1 MIKGLGHLIRTMFGG
16 KRPAPALPSHMVGA
30 VEGEVV
36 QAPLA
41 SDDVLRRAMEAA
53 GETADMPI
61 PQSERSDQYVQPR
74 AEDVAT
80 LPTLFLH
87 GKATEPEVLE
97 VPVAAPELSAE
108 VLLTSPEYAAAPEIV
123 LESETAEALVVSRP
137 PQLHT
142 LMSFQEIVRAPR
154 FSELALVMTEWG
166 GHSERIQR
174 PVTAHVPVAEAPA
187 VAHVPQ
193 VMQAPLVQPVVQEE
207 IPVVATATLGPLNA
221 EVFAQEDAHDSEVVL
236 QAAPVEDQH
245 TEEMLPV
252 ESHPEEA
259 HPEEAHPEEVLAEDA
274 TAMEAAPPKSS
285 SRRKAEP
292 GTTTRRKKSAKA
304 LPEDAVWLTDAVIWT
319 QCGSWREF
327 WLPPTDPESSAR
339 VEAFRTLAA
348 EGKLTV
354 WGRTGEAKEW
364 TAIAAS
370 HWKKAGFDPL
380 AFLAGREN
388 AFSQAPVKKS
398 RTKPPADPVRYDSLM
413 VSRAAVEELWAARDE
428 QQAAVA

>member
-30 VEGEVV
+30 VEGETVH
-36 QAPLA
+36 APLA

-61 PQSERSDQYVQPR
+61 PQAGRSGQYLHPR
-74 AEDVAT
+74 AEDVGT

-87 GKATEPEVLE
+87 GKVAEPEVLPE
-97 VPVAAPELSAE
+97 VQHVPVVVPELSAE
-108 VLLTSPEYAAAPEIV
+108 VLLTAPEYAAAPDIV
-123 LESETAEALVVSRP
+123 IESERAQEAVASRP
-137 PQLHT
+137 PQLET
-142 LMSFQEIVRAPR
+142 LMSFQEIVQAPR

-174 PVTAHVPVAEAPA
+174 PVTAHVLAAAAPA
-187 VAHVPQ
+187 IVQAPQ
-193 VMQAPLVQPVVQEE
+193 VMQAPPVQPVVLEE
-207 IPVVATATLGPLNA
+207 APVVASVTLGPLNA
-221 EVFAQEDAHDSEVVL
+221 EVFAEETLGSEEVL
-236 QAAPVEDQH
+236 QADPVEDPY
-245 TEEMLPV
+245 TEEMLP
-252 ESHPEEA
+252 EEA
-259 HPEEAHPEEVLAEDA
+259 VAEEKLADDA
-274 TAMEAAPPKSS
+274 AVTEAAAPKSP

-339 VEAFRTLAA
+339 VEEFRTLAA

-354 WGRTGEAKEW
+354 WGRTGEASEW

-413 VSRAAVEELWAARDE
+413 VSRAAVEELWAAREE

>member
-1 MIKGLGHLIRTMFGG
+1 MFGG

-30 VEGEVV
+30 VEGETV
-36 QAPLA
+36 QVPLA

-61 PQSERSDQYVQPR
+61 PQSERSGRYFHPR
-74 AEDVAT
+74 AEDVGT

-87 GKATEPEVLE
+87 GKASEPEVLDG
-97 VPVAAPELSAE
+97 PVVAPELSAE
-108 VLLTSPEYAAAPEIV
+108 VLLTSPEYAAAPDIAV
-123 LESETAEALVVSRP
+123 ESDLAEEVVVSRP
-137 PQLHT
+137 PQLET
-142 LMSFQEIVRAPR
+142 LMSFQEIVQAPR
-154 FSELALVMTEWG
+154 FSELALALTEWG
-166 GHSERIQR
+166 GHSGRIER
-174 PVTAHVPVAEAPA
+174 PVTAHAPVAEAPA
-187 VAHVPQ
+187 FVQVPQ
-193 VMQAPLVQPVVQEE
+193 VMHAPLVQPVLQPVVQPVIEDE
-207 IPVVATATLGPLNA
+207 YPVVASSTLGTLNA
-221 EVFAQEDAHDSEVVL
+221 EVFAEEAHDSEEML
-236 QAAPVEDQH
+236 QADPVEELH
-245 TEEMLPV
+245 IEETHL
-252 ESHPEEA
+252 EETQPEES
-259 HPEEAHPEEVLAEDA
+259 LSEDA
-274 TAMEAAPPKSS
+274 AVTEASARKSPA
-285 SRRKAEP
+285 RRKTEP

-354 WGRTGEAKEW
+354 WGRTGEASEW

-413 VSRAAVEELWAARDE
+413 VSRAAVEELWAAREE

>member
-16 KRPAPALPSHMVGA
+16 NRPAPALPSHMVGA
-30 VEGEVV
+30 VEGETVH
-36 QAPLA
+36 APLA

-53 GETADMPI
+53 GETADTPI
-61 PQSERSDQYVQPR
+61 PQSERSGQYIHPR

-87 GKATEPEVLE
+87 GKAAEPEVLDA
-97 VPVAAPELSAE
+97 PVVAPELSAE

-123 LESETAEALVVSRP
+123 LESERAEEVVASRP
-137 PQLHT
+137 PQLET
-142 LMSFQEIVRAPR
+142 LMSFREIVQAPR

-166 GHSERIQR
+166 GHSERIER
-174 PVTAHVPVAEAPA
+174 PVTARAPA
-187 VAHVPQ
+187 AQAPQ
-193 VMQAPLVQPVVQEE
+193 VMQAPVVQPVMQEE
-207 IPVVATATLGPLNA
+207 YPVVPSSTLGTLNA
-221 EVFAQEDAHDSEVVL
+221 EVFAEETHDSEGML
-236 QAAPVEDQH
+236 PADPVEDLH
-245 TEEMLPV
+245 TEEMLP
-252 ESHPEEA
+252 EEN
-259 HPEEAHPEEVLAEDA
+259 LAEDA
-274 TAMEAAPPKSS
+274 AVTEAAAPKTP

-339 VEAFRTLAA
+339 VEEFRTLAA

-354 WGRTGEAKEW
+354 WGRTGEASEW

>member
-1 MIKGLGHLIRTMFGG
+1 MIKGLGHFIRTMFGG

-30 VEGEVV
+30 VEGETV

-61 PQSERSDQYVQPR
+61 PHAERSGQYLHPR
-74 AEDVAT
+74 AEDVGT

-87 GKATEPEVLE
+87 GKAAEPEVLD
-97 VPVAAPELSAE
+97 VPVVAPELSAE
-108 VLLTSPEYAAAPEIV
+108 ILLTAPEYAAAPEIV
-123 LESETAEALVVSRP
+123 LESETVEEAVASRP
-137 PQLHT
+137 PQLET
-142 LMSFQEIVRAPR
+142 LMSFQEIVQAPR

-174 PVTAHVPVAEAPA
+174 PVTAQSPVAEAPA
-187 VAHVPQ
+187 VV
-193 VMQAPLVQPVVQEE
+193 QAPVQAVVHEE
-207 IPVVATATLGPLNA
+207 EAPVVASVTLGPLNA
-221 EVFAQEDAHDSEVVL
+221 EVFAEETYDSEEML
-236 QAAPVEDQH
+236 PADPVEDLH
-245 TEEMLPV
+245 TEEMLP
-252 ESHPEEA
+252 EET
-259 HPEEAHPEEVLAEDA
+259 LSEDA
-274 TAMEAAPPKSS
+274 AVTEAAAPKSP

-348 EGKLTV
+348 EGKLMV
-354 WGRTGEAKEW
+354 WGRTGEASEW

>member
-30 VEGEVV
+30 VEGETVH
-36 QAPLA
+36 APLA

-53 GETADMPI
+53 GETADTPI
-61 PQSERSDQYVQPR
+61 PQSERSGQYIHPR

-87 GKATEPEVLE
+87 GKAAEPEVLD
-97 VPVAAPELSAE
+97 VPVVAPELSAE
-108 VLLTSPEYAAAPEIV
+108 VLLTSPEYAAAPETV
-123 LESETAEALVVSRP
+123 LESERAEEAVASRP
-137 PQLHT
+137 PQLET
-142 LMSFQEIVRAPR
+142 LMSFQEIVQAPR
-154 FSELALVMTEWG
+154 FSELALALTEWG
-166 GHSERIQR
+166 GHSERIAR
-174 PVTAHVPVAEAPA
+174 PVTAHVPVSEAPA
-187 VAHVPQ
+187 FVQAPQ
-193 VMQAPLVQPVVQEE
+193 VMQAPEMQATVVQEE
-207 IPVVATATLGPLNA
+207 YPVVASTTLGTLNA
-221 EVFAQEDAHDSEVVL
+221 EVFAEETHDSEEVL
-236 QAAPVEDQH
+236 QADPVEDLH
-245 TEEMLPV
+245 TEEMLP
-252 ESHPEEA
+252 EETR
-259 HPEEAHPEEVLAEDA
+259 AEDA
-274 TAMEAAPPKSS
+274 AVTEAAAPKSP

-339 VEAFRTLAA
+339 VEAFRTHAA

-354 WGRTGEAKEW
+354 WGRTGEASEW

-413 VSRAAVEELWAARDE
+413 VSRAAVEELWAARE
-428 QQAAVA
+428 EHQAAVA

>member
-30 VEGEVV
+30 VEGETVH
-36 QAPLA
+36 APLA

-61 PQSERSDQYVQPR
+61 PKSERSGQYLHPR
-74 AEDVAT
+74 AEDVGT

-87 GKATEPEVLE
+87 GKASEPEVLDG
-97 VPVAAPELSAE
+97 PVVAPELSAE
-108 VLLTSPEYAAAPEIV
+108 VLLTSPEYAAAPEISV
-123 LESETAEALVVSRP
+123 ESDLAEEVVVSRP
-137 PQLHT
+137 PQLET

-154 FSELALVMTEWG
+154 FSELALALPEWG
-166 GHSERIQR
+166 GHSGRIER
-174 PVTAHVPVAEAPA
+174 PVTAHAPVAEAPA
-187 VAHVPQ
+187 FVEAPQ
-193 VMQAPLVQPVVQEE
+193 VMQSPVVQPVSQDEY
-207 IPVVATATLGPLNA
+207 PVVSSSTLGTLNA
-221 EVFAQEDAHDSEVVL
+221 EVFA
-236 QAAPVEDQH
+236 
-245 TEEMLPV
+245 EEM
-252 ESHPEEA
+252 HPEET
-259 HPEEAHPEEVLAEDA
+259 LAEDA
-274 TAMEAAPPKSS
+274 AVTEDAPPKSS

-354 WGRTGEAKEW
+354 WGRTGEASEW

>member
-30 VEGEVV
+30 VEGETVH
-36 QAPLA
+36 APLA

-53 GETADMPI
+53 GETADMPV
-61 PQSERSDQYVQPR
+61 PQAERSGQYLHPR
-74 AEDVAT
+74 AEDVGT

-87 GKATEPEVLE
+87 GKAAEPEELDVQA
-97 VPVAAPELSAE
+97 VSPELSAE
-108 VLLTSPEYAAAPEIV
+108 VLLTAPEYAADPEI
-123 LESETAEALVVSRP
+123 LIESEKAAEAVVSRP
-137 PQLHT
+137 PQLET
-142 LMSFQEIVRAPR
+142 LMSFQEIVQAPR

-174 PVTAHVPVAEAPA
+174 PVMAQAPVAEAPA
-187 VAHVPQ
+187 FVPAPQ
-193 VMQAPLVQPVVQEE
+193 VVQPPVVQEE
-207 IPVVATATLGPLNA
+207 YPVVASPTLGTLNA
-221 EVFAQEDAHDSEVVL
+221 EVFA
-236 QAAPVEDQH
+236 
-245 TEEMLPV
+245 
-252 ESHPEEA
+252 
-259 HPEEAHPEEVLAEDA
+259 EEVLPEGPRADVVAVTED
-274 TAMEAAPPKSS
+274 APPKSPT
-285 SRRKAEP
+285 RRKAEP

-339 VEAFRTLAA
+339 VEEFRTLAA

-354 WGRTGEAKEW
+354 WGRTGEASEW

-388 AFSQAPVKKS
+388 AFSLAPVKKS

>member
-1 MIKGLGHLIRTMFGG
+1 MIKGLGHFIRTMFGG
-16 KRPAPALPSHMVGA
+16 KRPAPALPSHMVGV
-30 VEGEVV
+30 VEGEAVH
-36 QAPLA
+36 APLA

-61 PQSERSDQYVQPR
+61 PQAERSGQYPHPR
-74 AEDVAT
+74 AEDIAT

-87 GKATEPEVLE
+87 GKAAEPAVFD
-97 VPVAAPELSAE
+97 VPVVAPELSAE

-123 LESETAEALVVSRP
+123 LESDFAEEAVASRP
-137 PQLHT
+137 PQLET
-142 LMSFQEIVRAPR
+142 LMSFQEIVKAPR
-154 FSELALVMTEWG
+154 FSELALALTEWG
-166 GHSERIQR
+166 GHAERIER
-174 PVTAHVPVAEAPA
+174 PVTALAPVAEAPA
-187 VAHVPQ
+187 FVQAPQ
-193 VMQAPLVQPVVQEE
+193 VMQATVVQEE
-207 IPVVATATLGPLNA
+207 YPVVASATLGTLNA
-221 EVFAQEDAHDSEVVL
+221 EVFSEEAQGGEEML
-236 QAAPVEDQH
+236 QADPVEDLH
-245 TEEMLPV
+245 TEEMLP
-252 ESHPEEA
+252 EET
-259 HPEEAHPEEVLAEDA
+259 LAEDA
-274 TAMEAAPPKSS
+274 AVTEAAAPK

-292 GTTTRRKKSAKA
+292 GTATRRKKSARA

-339 VEAFRTLAA
+339 VEAFRTLAV

-354 WGRTGEAKEW
+354 WGRTGEASEW

-388 AFSQAPVKKS
+388 VFSQAPVKKS

-413 VSRAAVEELWAARDE
+413 VSRAAVEELWAARE
-428 QQAAVA
+428 EHQAAVA

>member
-30 VEGEVV
+30 VEGETVH
-36 QAPLA
+36 APLA

-61 PQSERSDQYVQPR
+61 PQAERSGQYLHPR
-74 AEDVAT
+74 AEDVGT

-87 GKATEPEVLE
+87 GKAAEPEVLPE
-97 VPVAAPELSAE
+97 VLDVSVVVPELSAE
-108 VLLTSPEYAAAPEIV
+108 VLLTVPEYAAAPEIV
-123 LESETAEALVVSRP
+123 IESGRAEEAVASRP
-137 PQLHT
+137 PQLET
-142 LMSFQEIVRAPR
+142 LMSFQEIVQAPR

-174 PVTAHVPVAEAPA
+174 PVTAHVPAAAAPA
-187 VAHVPQ
+187 IV
-193 VMQAPLVQPVVQEE
+193 QAPPVQPVVQEE
-207 IPVVATATLGPLNA
+207 APVVASVTLGPLNA
-221 EVFAQEDAHDSEVVL
+221 EVFAAETLDSEKVL
-236 QAAPVEDQH
+236 QADPVEDPH
-245 TEEMLPV
+245 TEEMLP
-252 ESHPEEA
+252 EEA
-259 HPEEAHPEEVLAEDA
+259 VAEEKLADDA
-274 TAMEAAPPKSS
+274 AVTEAAPPKSP

-339 VEAFRTLAA
+339 VEEFRTLAA

-354 WGRTGEAKEW
+354 WGRTGEASEW
-364 TAIAAS
+364 AAIAAS

-413 VSRAAVEELWAARDE
+413 VSRAAVEELWAARE
-428 QQAAVA
+428 EHQAAVA

>member
-1 MIKGLGHLIRTMFGG
+1 MIKGLGHFIRTMFGG

-30 VEGEVV
+30 VEGKVV

-53 GETADMPI
+53 GETADTPI
-61 PQSERSDQYVQPR
+61 PQSERSGQYIQPR

-87 GKATEPEVLE
+87 GKAAEPAVLD
-97 VPVAAPELSAE
+97 VPVVAPELSAE
-108 VLLTSPEYAAAPEIV
+108 ALLTSPEYAAAPEFV
-123 LESETAEALVVSRP
+123 LDSERAEEPVVSRP
-137 PQLHT
+137 PQLET
-142 LMSFQEIVRAPR
+142 LLSFQEIVHAPR

-166 GHSERIQR
+166 GYSERIAR

-187 VAHVPQ
+187 VV
-193 VMQAPLVQPVVQEE
+193 QAPLVQSVVLEE
-207 IPVVATATLGPLNA
+207 APVVASVTLGPLNA
-221 EVFAQEDAHDSEVVL
+221 EVFAEETHDSEEAL
-236 QAAPVEDQH
+236 QADPVEDLH
-245 TEEMLPV
+245 TEEMLP
-252 ESHPEEA
+252 EET
-259 HPEEAHPEEVLAEDA
+259 LAEDA
-274 TAMEAAPPKSS
+274 SVTEAAAPK
-285 SRRKAEP
+285 SRRKAGP
-292 GTTTRRKKSAKA
+292 GTATRRKKSARA

-319 QCGSWREF
+319 QCGSWRDF

-354 WGRTGEAKEW
+354 WGRTGGASEW

>member
-30 VEGEVV
+30 VEGETVH
-36 QAPLA
+36 APLA

-53 GETADMPI
+53 GETADTPI
-61 PQSERSDQYVQPR
+61 PQAERSGQYLHPR
-74 AEDVAT
+74 AEDVGT

-87 GKATEPEVLE
+87 GKAAEPEVLDA
-97 VPVAAPELSAE
+97 PVVAPELSAE

-123 LESETAEALVVSRP
+123 LESERAEEVVTSRP
-137 PQLHT
+137 PQLET
-142 LMSFQEIVRAPR
+142 LMSFQEIVQAPR

-174 PVTAHVPVAEAPA
+174 PVTAHVPAAAAPA
-187 VAHVPQ
+187 IV
-193 VMQAPLVQPVVQEE
+193 QAPPVQPVVQEE
-207 IPVVATATLGPLNA
+207 APVVASVTLGTLNA
-221 EVFAQEDAHDSEVVL
+221 EVFAQETRDSEEML
-236 QAAPVEDQH
+236 QADPVEDPY
-245 TEEMLPV
+245 TEEMLP
-252 ESHPEEA
+252 EEA
-259 HPEEAHPEEVLAEDA
+259 VAEEKLADDA
-274 TAMEAAPPKSS
+274 AVTEAAPPKSP

-339 VEAFRTLAA
+339 VEEFRTLAA

-354 WGRTGEAKEW
+354 WGRTGEASEW
-364 TAIAAS
+364 AAIAAS

>member
-30 VEGEVV
+30 VEGETVH
-36 QAPLA
+36 APLA

-61 PQSERSDQYVQPR
+61 PQSERSGQYLHPR

-87 GKATEPEVLE
+87 GKASEPEVLD
-97 VPVAAPELSAE
+97 VPVVAPELSAE
-108 VLLTSPEYAAAPEIV
+108 ILLTSPEYAAAPEVV
-123 LESETAEALVVSRP
+123 LESELAEEAVVSRP
-137 PQLHT
+137 PQLET
-142 LMSFQEIVRAPR
+142 LISFQEIVQAPR
-154 FSELALVMTEWG
+154 FSELALALTEWG
-166 GHSERIQR
+166 GHSGRIER
-174 PVTAHVPVAEAPA
+174 PVMAQAPVAEAPA
-187 VAHVPQ
+187 VVQ
-193 VMQAPLVQPVVQEE
+193 VTQVIQAAVVQEE
-207 IPVVATATLGPLNA
+207 VPVVASVTLGPLNA
-221 EVFAQEDAHDSEVVL
+221 EVFAEDAQDIEEMP
-236 QAAPVEDQH
+236 QADPVEDLH
-245 TEEMLPV
+245 TEEMLP
-252 ESHPEEA
+252 EEA
-259 HPEEAHPEEVLAEDA
+259 HTEETLAEDA
-274 TAMEAAPPKSS
+274 AVTEAAPPKAP

-319 QCGSWREF
+319 QCGSWREY

-354 WGRTGEAKEW
+354 WGRTGEAAEW

>member
-30 VEGEVV
+30 VEGETV

-53 GETADMPI
+53 GETADMPV
-61 PQSERSDQYVQPR
+61 PQAERSGQYLHPR
-74 AEDVAT
+74 AEDVGT

-87 GKATEPEVLE
+87 GKAAEPEVLD
-97 VPVAAPELSAE
+97 VPVVVTPELSAE
-108 VLLTSPEYAAAPEIV
+108 VLLTAPEYAAAPEIV
-123 LESETAEALVVSRP
+123 IESETAAEAFVSRP
-137 PQLHT
+137 PQLET
-142 LMSFQEIVRAPR
+142 LMSFQEIVQAPR

-174 PVTAHVPVAEAPA
+174 PVTAHVPAAAAPA
-187 VAHVPQ
+187 IV
-193 VMQAPLVQPVVQEE
+193 QAPPVQPVLQEE
-207 IPVVATATLGPLNA
+207 APVVASTTLGTLNA
-221 EVFAQEDAHDSEVVL
+221 EVFAD
-236 QAAPVEDQH
+236 
-245 TEEMLPV
+245 EMLP
-252 ESHPEEA
+252 EETI
-259 HPEEAHPEEVLAEDA
+259 AEDVA
-274 TAMEAAPPKSS
+274 AMEDAPPKST

-292 GTTTRRKKSAKA
+292 GTTTRRKKAAKA

-339 VEAFRTLAA
+339 VEEFRTLAA

-354 WGRTGEAKEW
+354 WGRTGEASEW

>member
-30 VEGEVV
+30 VEGETVH
-36 QAPLA
+36 APLA

-53 GETADMPI
+53 GETADMPA
-61 PQSERSDQYVQPR
+61 PQSERGGQYSQPR
-74 AEDVAT
+74 AEDVGA

-87 GKATEPEVLE
+87 GKVAEPEVLD
-97 VPVAAPELSAE
+97 VPVVAPELSAE
-108 VLLTSPEYAAAPEIV
+108 VLLTSPEYAAAPEV
-123 LESETAEALVVSRP
+123 ALESECAEEVVAFRR
-137 PQLHT
+137 PQLET
-142 LMSFQEIVRAPR
+142 LMSFQEIVQAPR

-166 GHSERIQR
+166 GHSERIELKR
-174 PVTAHVPVAEAPA
+174 PTNPVAEAAAMP
-187 VAHVPQ
+187 VAEMLVATQ
-193 VMQAPLVQPVVQEE
+193 QAQPVITNV
-207 IPVVATATLGPLNA
+207 TLGKLNA
-221 EVFAQEDAHDSEVVL
+221 EESVQELQTQEEETLADTAAAEETAEGASE
-236 QAAPVEDQH
+236 AGEAP
-245 TEEMLPV
+245 L
-252 ESHPEEA
+252 EEA
-259 HPEEAHPEEVLAEDA
+259 SAR
-274 TAMEAAPPKSS
+274 KSS
-285 SRRKAEP
+285 TRRKAEP

-339 VEAFRTLAA
+339 VEEFRTLAA

-354 WGRTGEAKEW
+354 WGRTGEASEW

-388 AFSQAPVKKS
+388 AFSLAPVKKS

-413 VSRAAVEELWAARDE
+413 VSRSAVEELWAARDE
-428 QQAAVA
+428 QQVAVA

>member
-16 KRPAPALPSHMVGA
+16 RQPAPALPSHMVGA
-30 VEGEVV
+30 VEGETV

-53 GETADMPI
+53 GEPVDAPVG
-61 PQSERSDQYVQPR
+61 QAERSAQYQAPR
-74 AEDVAT
+74 AEDVGS

-87 GKATEPEVLE
+87 GKAAEPEVLDAPE
-97 VPVAAPELSAE
+97 VEPELSAE
-108 VLLTSPEYAAAPEIV
+108 VLLTSPEYAAAPEMAV
-123 LESETAEALVVSRP
+123 ESDSAESDVVSRL
-137 PQLHT
+137 PQLDT
-142 LMSFQEIVRAPR
+142 LMSFQEIVQAPR
-154 FSELALVMTEWG
+154 FSALALVMTEWG
-166 GHSERIQR
+166 GHSERIELKR
-174 PVTAHVPVAEAPA
+174 PASPVAEAPVA
-187 VAHVPQ
+187 VANLLSPEQLPEVTS
-193 VMQAPLVQPVVQEE
+193 V
-207 IPVVATATLGPLNA
+207 TLGKLNA
-221 EVFAQEDAHDSEVVL
+221 EAFAPEESVQTDTVAAEDPTDDVSEAADAHLEETT
-236 QAAPVEDQH
+236 ARKAP
-245 TEEMLPV
+245 
-252 ESHPEEA
+252 A
-259 HPEEAHPEEVLAEDA
+259 
-274 TAMEAAPPKSS
+274 
-285 SRRKAEP
+285 RRKAEP

-339 VEAFRTLAA
+339 VEEFRTLAA

-354 WGRTGEAKEW
+354 WGRTGEASEW

-413 VSRAAVEELWAARDE
+413 VSRSAVEQLWAARDE
-428 QQAAVA
+428 QQSAVA

>member
-16 KRPAPALPSHMVGA
+16 KRPVPALPSHMVGA
-30 VEGEVV
+30 VEGETVL
-36 QAPLA
+36 APLA

-61 PQSERSDQYVQPR
+61 PQSGRSGQYLHPR
-74 AEDVAT
+74 AEDVDT

-87 GKATEPEVLE
+87 GKASEPEVLDG
-97 VPVAAPELSAE
+97 PVVAPELSAE
-108 VLLTSPEYAAAPEIV
+108 VLLTSPEYAAAPEVV
-123 LESETAEALVVSRP
+123 LESERAEDVVVSRP
-137 PQLHT
+137 PQLET
-142 LMSFQEIVRAPR
+142 LMSFQEIVQAPR
-154 FSELALVMTEWG
+154 FSELALALTEWG
-166 GHSERIQR
+166 GHSGRIER
-174 PVTAHVPVAEAPA
+174 PVMARPPVAEAPTFVQA
-187 VAHVPQ
+187 PQ
-193 VMQAPLVQPVVQEE
+193 VMQAPVVQPVVQPEY
-207 IPVVATATLGPLNA
+207 PVVASTTLGTLNA
-221 EVFAQEDAHDSEVVL
+221 EVFA
-236 QAAPVEDQH
+236 
-245 TEEMLPV
+245 EEMLP
-252 ESHPEEA
+252 EET
-259 HPEEAHPEEVLAEDA
+259 LAED
-274 TAMEAAPPKSS
+274 EAVTEDAPSKSPA
-285 SRRKAEP
+285 RRKAEP
-292 GTTTRRKKSAKA
+292 GAATRRKKSAKA

-339 VEAFRTLAA
+339 VEEFRTLAA

-354 WGRTGEAKEW
+354 WGRTREASEW
-364 TAIAAS
+364 AAIAAS

>member
-1 MIKGLGHLIRTMFGG
+1 MIKGLGQFIRTMFGG

-30 VEGEVV
+30 VEGETV
-36 QAPLA
+36 QVPFA

-61 PQSERSDQYVQPR
+61 LQTERSGQYLLPR

-87 GKATEPEVLE
+87 GKAAEPEALD
-97 VPVAAPELSAE
+97 VPVVAPELSAE
-108 VLLTSPEYAAAPEIV
+108 VLLSSPEYAAAPEIV
-123 LESETAEALVVSRP
+123 LERERAEKAVASRP
-137 PQLHT
+137 PQLET
-142 LMSFQEIVRAPR
+142 LMSFQEIVKAPR
-154 FSELALVMTEWG
+154 FSELALALTEWG
-166 GHSERIQR
+166 GHSECIER
-174 PVTAHVPVAEAPA
+174 PVTAQAPVAEASAFVQAPR
-187 VAHVPQ
+187 

-207 IPVVATATLGPLNA
+207 YPVVASTTLGTLNA
-221 EVFAQEDAHDSEVVL
+221 EVFAEESQGGEGIEDML
-236 QAAPVEDQH
+236 QADPVEDLH
-245 TEEMLPV
+245 TEEMLP
-252 ESHPEEA
+252 EET
-259 HPEEAHPEEVLAEDA
+259 LAEDA
-274 TAMEAAPPKSS
+274 AVTEDVQPKSPA
-285 SRRKAEP
+285 RRKAEP

-354 WGRTGEAKEW
+354 WGRTGAASEW
-364 TAIAAS
+364 AAIAAS

-413 VSRAAVEELWAARDE
+413 VSRAAVEELWAAREE

>member
-1 MIKGLGHLIRTMFGG
+1 MIKGLGHFIRTMFGG

-30 VEGEVV
+30 VEGETV

-61 PQSERSDQYVQPR
+61 PHAERSGQYLHPR
-74 AEDVAT
+74 AEDVGT

-87 GKATEPEVLE
+87 GKAAEPEVLD
-97 VPVAAPELSAE
+97 VPVVAPELSAE
-108 VLLTSPEYAAAPEIV
+108 VLLTAPEYAAAPEIV
-123 LESETAEALVVSRP
+123 LESETVEEAVASRP
-137 PQLHT
+137 PQLET
-142 LMSFQEIVRAPR
+142 LMSFQEIVQAPR

-174 PVTAHVPVAEAPA
+174 PVTAHVPAAAAPA
-187 VAHVPQ
+187 IV
-193 VMQAPLVQPVVQEE
+193 QAPPVQPVVQEDA
-207 IPVVATATLGPLNA
+207 PVVASVTLGPLNA
-221 EVFAQEDAHDSEVVL
+221 EVFTEEAHDSEEGL
-236 QAAPVEDQH
+236 PADPVEDLH
-245 TEEMLPV
+245 TEEAL
-252 ESHPEEA
+252 PEETLA
-259 HPEEAHPEEVLAEDA
+259 DGAAVTEV
-274 TAMEAAPPKSS
+274 APPKSS

-339 VEAFRTLAA
+339 VEEFRTLAA

-354 WGRTGEAKEW
+354 WGRTGEASEW

-428 QQAAVA
+428 QRAAVA

>member
-30 VEGEVV
+30 VEGETVH
-36 QAPLA
+36 APLA

-53 GETADMPI
+53 GETADTPI
-61 PQSERSDQYVQPR
+61 PQAERSGQYLHPR
-74 AEDVAT
+74 AEDVGT

-87 GKATEPEVLE
+87 GKAAEPEVLDVPE
-97 VPVAAPELSAE
+97 VTPELSAE
-108 VLLTSPEYAAAPEIV
+108 VLLTAPEYAAAPEIV
-123 LESETAEALVVSRP
+123 IESDRAEETVASRP
-137 PQLHT
+137 PQLET
-142 LMSFQEIVRAPR
+142 LMSFQEIVQAPR

-174 PVTAHVPVAEAPA
+174 PVVAQAPAAAAPA
-187 VAHVPQ
+187 VV
-193 VMQAPLVQPVVQEE
+193 QAPPVQPVVQEE
-207 IPVVATATLGPLNA
+207 APVVAIATLGPLNA
-221 EVFAQEDAHDSEVVL
+221 EVFAEETLDGEETL
-236 QAAPVEDQH
+236 QADQVEDPH
-245 TEEMLPV
+245 TEEMLP
-252 ESHPEEA
+252 
-259 HPEEAHPEEVLAEDA
+259 EEVVAEEKLADDA
-274 TAMEAAPPKSS
+274 TVTEAAPPKSP

-339 VEAFRTLAA
+339 VEEFRTLAA

-354 WGRTGEAKEW
+354 WGRTGEASEW

-413 VSRAAVEELWAARDE
+413 VSRAAVEELWAARDD